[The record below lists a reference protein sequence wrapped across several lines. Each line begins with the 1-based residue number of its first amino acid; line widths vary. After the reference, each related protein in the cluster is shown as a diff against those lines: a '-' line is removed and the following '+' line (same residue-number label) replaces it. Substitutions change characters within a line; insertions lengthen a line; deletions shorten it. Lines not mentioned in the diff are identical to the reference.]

1 MALRHCAA
9 FVPGVFSLPPQLL
22 ARAQL
27 SWRQQKQAPL
37 VSQLQRTV
45 YHAFRP
51 WVKVDHVE
59 LEYRSAAE
67 NFSSVDM
74 LVRHRGAALAL
85 EVDGPW
91 HFTANQPYKRL
102 GSTLLRDRLLA
113 AEGFTV
119 VSVPFYEWEA
129 LTSNQA
135 RGAYLQA
142 KLDAAADAAAAGGRR
157 RAG

>member
-1 MALRHCAA
+1 MKGCFSGATAGRSTSNRARPNPNQPPVATSTVCGPAGQPWTTCAPVVQTTA
-9 FVPGVFSLPPQLL
+9 DG
-22 ARAQL
+22 L
-27 SWRQQKQAPL
+27 S
-37 VSQLQRTV
+37 
-45 YHAFRP
+45 
-51 WVKVDHVE
+51 
-59 LEYRSAAE
+59 RS
-67 NFSSVDM
+67 
-74 LVRHRGAALAL
+74 GAAARSGLCKPRLRRRRHPVHPPDRQRRLATL
-85 EVDGPW
+85 VARP
-91 HFTANQPYKRL
+91 FCRRL

>member
-51 WVKVDHVE
+51 WVKVRPQF
-59 LEYRSAAE
+59 L
-67 NFSSVDM
+67 
-74 LVRHRGAALAL
+74 
-85 EVDGPW
+85 
-91 HFTANQPYKRL
+91 TA
-102 GSTLLRDRLLA
+102 
-113 AEGFTV
+113 V
-119 VSVPFYEWEA
+119 
-129 LTSNQA
+129 
-135 RGAYLQA
+135 
-142 KLDAAADAAAAGGRR
+142 
-157 RAG
+157 